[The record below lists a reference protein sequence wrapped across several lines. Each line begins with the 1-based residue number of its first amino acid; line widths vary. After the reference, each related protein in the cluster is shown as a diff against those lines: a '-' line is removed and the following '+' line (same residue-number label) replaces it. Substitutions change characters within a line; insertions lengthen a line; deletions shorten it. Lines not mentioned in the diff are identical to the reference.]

1 MELNKEIEMLRRLFT
16 DHPHSVDE
24 SYVEHMIFAL
34 SFAGLLALAAG
45 AALIHALI
53 PGLCKTTASTLIRKM
68 YARIEHRGVPVGTPA
83 E

>member
-24 SYVEHMIFAL
+24 SYVEHMI
-34 SFAGLLALAAG
+34 FAGLLALAAG